1 MIATPHGGL
10 IEPMWL
16 DNFLMLDKPRGDGSG
31 WVRGATLRTDVAT
44 ARNILAAQFV
54 QSSATHLL
62 FWDDDVLAPRD
73 GLMRLLAHNAPIVSG
88 LYYTRAAPVHP
99 VVYERIVRA
108 VDSPLPSEGYAPVL
122 NVSSGVR
129 EVDGVGAGFLL
140 IRRDVMEALTP
151 PWFKFE
157 IAPEVQHS
165 ISEDLYFCRE
175 AQRASFPILCD
186 FDVACGHLGHYVYD
200 AQDYRPA
207 SE

>member
-16 DNFLMLDKPRGDGSG
+16 DNFLMLDKPRGEGSG

-54 QSSATHLL
+54 GSSATHLL

-73 GLMRLLAHNAPIVSG
+73 GLMRLLAHDAPIASG

-99 VVYERIVRA
+99 VAYERDERG
-108 VDSPLPSEGYAPVL
+108 GYTPVSD
-122 NVSSGVR
+122 VSKGAR

-140 IRRDVMEALTP
+140 IRRDVMEAIDP
-151 PWFKFE
+151 PWFRFE
-157 IAPEVQHS
+157 IAPDVQHS
-165 ISEDLYFCRE
+165 ISEDLYFCRQ
-175 AQRASFPILCD
+175 AQAAGFPVLCD

-200 AQDYRPA
+200 GADYRLD
-207 SE
+207 